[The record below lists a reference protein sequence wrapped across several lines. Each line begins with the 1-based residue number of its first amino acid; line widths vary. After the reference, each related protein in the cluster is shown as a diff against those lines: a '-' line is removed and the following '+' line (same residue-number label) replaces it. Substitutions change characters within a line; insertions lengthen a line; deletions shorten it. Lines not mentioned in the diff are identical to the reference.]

1 MASVVQN
8 KRTSESKF
16 VSVCADGSEG
26 SPDVDISFTEPL
38 LARPSDHYMVG
49 VDNLTVNMNHFPMM
63 RTSTGPD
70 DFVFRIGRFSNVVA
84 QNMFDP
90 ALGTTP
96 EEQVQGGGP
105 LVAAAGELKLTSFG
119 APLAALEPFYI
130 EQNYQTF
137 NQFVL
142 ALKEYISL
150 VNETVLSVALN
161 DGFYANGFNII
172 APGAA
177 VGGVVPNQAQLDAQE
192 AAVHLSMTIGPDGKL
207 RLQGSRAFWAN
218 YFVYI
223 PKAEYQYLL
232 MGNRMASP
240 FCVSMDAD
248 GKAHAPF
255 IAESDARFLY
265 FQAGV
270 PVNFTAYDPGQ
281 ISNATTLAHLAYR
294 NKVFTLQ
301 LGANLLSSS
310 DRRIALEI
318 GTSLPIINN
327 PMVDHNQVHPDY
339 TVGRWMWNP
348 RAQLESSGTG
358 IDLRYGCLAPAVHE
372 FQNSTD
378 RVQYH
383 SLMPQ
388 DKITFL
394 RLKMYCR
401 VRVYNEAR
409 DRFEMDTVVMPMGI
423 TDWWHC
429 RLHFVSKD

>member
-16 VSVCADGSEG
+16 VSICADGSEG
-26 SPDVDISFTEPL
+26 SPDVDISFKEPL
-38 LARPSDHYMVG
+38 LTRPSDHYMVG

-70 DFVFRIGRFSNVVA
+70 DFVFRIGRLSDGAAANE
-84 QNMFDP
+84 FDP
-90 ALGTTP
+90 LVGATP
-96 EEQVQGGGP
+96 EQQLAAGAGEPIINVYAAP
-105 LVAAAGELKLTSFG
+105 IAAAEV
-119 APLAALEPFYI
+119 EPFFI
-130 EQNYQTF
+130 EQNYQNF
-137 NQFVL
+137 NQLVL
-142 ALKEYISL
+142 ALNEYITML
-150 VNETVLSVALN
+150 NEKVLSVTMAQAAQLV
-161 DGFYANGFNII
+161 GFNII
-172 APGAA
+172 AAVHAAA
-177 VGGVVPNQAQLDAQE
+177 VLPAIGAITNQAQLDAQA

-207 RLQGSRAFWAN
+207 RLIGSRAFWAN

-232 MGNRMASP
+232 MGNRMSSP
-240 FCVSMDAD
+240 YISLDAN
-248 GKAHAPF
+248 GFGYSPVHSQSATHL
-255 IAESDARFLY
+255 LY
-265 FQAGV
+265 EPHHVGFV
-270 PVNFTAYDPGQ
+270 DFTAGN
-281 ISNATTLAHLAYR
+281 IGAATTLVHVQYR
-294 NKVFTLQ
+294 NTLLTLQ
-301 LGANLLSSS
+301 FSANLLSSS

-358 IDLRYGCLAPAVHE
+358 LDLRHGCLAPAIHE

-401 VRVYNEAR
+401 IRKYNEAR
-409 DRFEMDTVVMPMGI
+409 DRFEMDTEVMPMEI